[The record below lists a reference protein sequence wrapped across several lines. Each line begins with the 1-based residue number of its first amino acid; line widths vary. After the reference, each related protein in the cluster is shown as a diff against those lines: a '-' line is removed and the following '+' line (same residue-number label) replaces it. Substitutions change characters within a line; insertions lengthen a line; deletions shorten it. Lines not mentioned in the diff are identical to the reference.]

1 MKIYRVVVGPIQE
14 NCYIIKNEENNEGV
28 IIDPGDESD
37 RIMATVKQAGIQ
49 KVPAILITHGHGDHI
64 SALDEVK
71 AATGA
76 KVYMSKED
84 TPMLKV
90 WNSSLSYSTRRDKK
104 FDPPDAFLTDGETL
118 TVAGMDFTIAATPGH
133 TPGGVCIKLGDL
145 VFCGDTIFLESIG
158 RTDLPGGS
166 YDALLKGIK
175 TKLLPL
181 PDETKLLPG
190 HGPATTVGWERR
202 RNPFLQ

>member
-28 IIDPGDESD
+28 IIDPGDEAD
-37 RIMATVKQAGIQ
+37 RIMATVKQAGIE

-84 TPMLKV
+84 APMLKV

-118 TVAGMDFTIAATPGH
+118 TVAGLEFSIAATPGH
-133 TPGGVCIKLGDL
+133 TPGGVCIKLDDM
-145 VFCGDTIFLESIG
+145 VFCGDTIFLESVG

-166 YDALLKGIK
+166 YDALLAGIK
-175 TKLLPL
+175 TKILPL

>member
-1 MKIYRVVVGPIQE
+1 MEPIQE
-14 NCYIIKNEENNEGV
+14 NCYIIKNEENNEAV
-28 IIDPGDESD
+28 IIDPGDDSD

-84 TPMLKV
+84 APMLKV

>member
-14 NCYIIKNEENNEGV
+14 NCYIIKNEANNEG
-28 IIDPGDESD
+28 IIVDPGDEAD
-37 RIMATVKQAGIQ
+37 RIMDAVKKAGIE
-49 KVPAILITHGHGDHI
+49 KVPAIFLTHGHGDHI

-76 KVYMSKED
+76 KVYMSRED
-84 TPMLKV
+84 APMLRV
-90 WNSSLSYSTRRDKK
+90 WNSSLSYSTNRDKK
-104 FDPPDAFLTDGETL
+104 FDPPDAFFTDGEKL
-118 TVAGMDFTIAATPGH
+118 TAAGLDFTIAATPGH
-133 TPGGVCIKLGDL
+133 TRGGVCIIGDGV
-145 VFCGDTIFLESIG
+145 VFCGDTVFLKSIG

-166 YDALLKGIK
+166 YDAILDSIK
-175 TKLLPL
+175 TKLLVL
-181 PDETKLLPG
+181 PDDYKLLPG

>member
-84 TPMLKV
+84 APMLKV

>member
-14 NCYIIKNEENNEGV
+14 NCYIIKNEANNEG
-28 IIDPGDESD
+28 IIVDPGDEAD
-37 RIMATVKQAGIQ
+37 RIMDAVKKAGIE
-49 KVPAILITHGHGDHI
+49 KVPAIFITHGHGDHI

-76 KVYMSKED
+76 KVYMSRED
-84 TPMLKV
+84 APMLRV
-90 WNSSLSYSTRRDKK
+90 WNSSLSYSTNRDKK
-104 FDPPDAFLTDGETL
+104 FDLPDEFFTDGEKL
-118 TVAGMDFTIAATPGH
+118 TVAGLDFTIAATPGH
-133 TPGGVCIKLGDL
+133 TRGGVCIIGDGV
-145 VFCGDTIFLESIG
+145 VFCGDTVFLESIG

-166 YDALLKGIK
+166 YDAILDSIK
-175 TKLLPL
+175 TKLLVL
-181 PDETKLLPG
+181 PDDYKLLPG

>member
-28 IIDPGDESD
+28 IIDPGNESD

-84 TPMLKV
+84 APMLKV

>member
-28 IIDPGDESD
+28 IIDPGDEAD
-37 RIMATVKQAGIQ
+37 RIMATVKQAGIE

-84 TPMLKV
+84 APMLKV

-118 TVAGMDFTIAATPGH
+118 TVAGLEFSIAATPGH
-133 TPGGVCIKLGDL
+133 TPGGVCIKLDDM
-145 VFCGDTIFLESIG
+145 VFCGDTIFLESVG

-166 YDALLKGIK
+166 YDALLAGIK
-175 TKLLPL
+175 TKILPL
-181 PDETKLLPG
+181 PDETKLLSG